1 LAVLLKKE
9 RMKTKIRIIF
19 LIIICYSFYAQMMK
33 NLVKLMKTL
42 KARKSIYQCWL
53 MEKQTYYVNQSGIS
67 LNSEGGYT
75 LEIKMDIQKIVIY
88 GKNKV

>member
-1 LAVLLKKE
+1 
-9 RMKTKIRIIF
+9 
-19 LIIICYSFYAQMMK
+19 MMK

-42 KARKSIYQCWL
+42 KIAKSIYQCWL

-75 LEIKMDIQKIVIY
+75 LEIKMDIQKIVIWKKQ
-88 GKNKV
+88 GIDIILP